1 MIACSFWM
9 EAYHIFRLEILCS
22 LLLVNKLNNHQGT
35 AASVDVLRLTME
47 LTFNYKKM
55 NSYSFL

>member
-9 EAYHIFRLEILCS
+9 EVCHIFRLEILCS
-22 LLLVNKLNNHQGT
+22 LLLVNKLNNPQMM

-47 LTFNYKKM
+47 IILNYKKM

>member
-1 MIACSFWM
+1 MIACSFGM
-9 EAYHIFRLEILCS
+9 EAHHIFRLEILCS
-22 LLLVNKLNNHQGT
+22 LLLVNKLSSPQMT
-35 AASVDVLRLTME
+35 AASVDVLGLTME

>member
-1 MIACSFWM
+1 MFFGM

-22 LLLVNKLNNHQGT
+22 LLLVNKLNSPQMT